1 MEERRGEWRRARGE
15 WRRGGMEERRGEVS
29 KARRCEF
36 RRGVVSGGEEG
47 VSGREE
53 G

>member
-36 RRGVVSGGEEG
+36 RRRVVSSEEEG
-47 VSGREE
+47 
-53 G
+53 